1 MQMLRKLSA
10 KPGKCMLDMSW
21 GAGGMSGEHEAKRS
35 WYTQRGQSTL
45 MVGEMNRMVAGQS
58 AKNNTK
64 PPTSNK
70 QTDKQTKNKSP
81 NQQSSGKI
89 RCRPMSNLGCELKQ
103 EKCITFCPH
112 TKVKNP
118 PIAIF

>member
-10 KPGKCMLDMSW
+10 KPGKCMLDVSW
-21 GAGGMSGEHEAKRS
+21 GAGGMSGEREAKRS

-64 PPTSNK
+64 PPTRNK
-70 QTDKQTKNKSP
+70 QTNKQITQPAIKWKDKVQT
-81 NQQSSGKI
+81 
-89 RCRPMSNLGCELKQ
+89 
-103 EKCITFCPH
+103 H
-112 TKVKNP
+112 V
-118 PIAIF
+118 